1 MLTENTSPLFHEIDT
16 RSLVD
21 KVETQLIQLFINR
34 ELKPGD
40 SIPKEVEL
48 AESMNV
54 SRTVIRETLTR
65 LKTRGLIDSKKH
77 KGTVIKSP
85 DLSSLLQKS
94 MIPWMLDDA
103 TLKDIFELRLV
114 LEVGMADF
122 IFNHITSEDI
132 ADLYKIVE
140 GEPEDTENVLFDIE
154 HETLFHGKL
163 YQITRNRTLMEFQKV
178 LITAFHHAYMSGFI
192 VKPVTNKKYMSHKE
206 LVDILAAGTPS
217 QFRKGMRKHLE
228 NHFQRI
234 AQLDME

>member
-1 MLTENTSPLFHEIDT
+1 MFKESKTSLFQEIDSS
-16 RSLVD
+16 SLVD
-21 KVETQLIQLFINR
+21 KVEKQLIQLFVNK

-85 DLSSLLQKS
+85 DISTLFQKS

-114 LEVGMADF
+114 LELGMADL
-122 IFNHITSEDI
+122 IYNHITPKDI
-132 ADLYKIVE
+132 EELYTIVE

-154 HETLFHGKL
+154 HETRFHGKL
-163 YQITRNRTLMEFQKV
+163 FQITQNRTLMEFQKV
-178 LITAFHHAYMSGFI
+178 LITAFNHAYDSGFI
-192 VKPVTNKKYMSHKE
+192 NKPVSNKKYMSHKG
-206 LVDILAAGTPS
+206 LIGLLADGTPGE
-217 QFRKGMRKHLE
+217 FRKGMRKHLE

-234 AQLDME
+234 AMLDK